1 MAWVPIVLIPKNETF
16 FGSTHCENFRASSP
30 SYLDRVDK
38 GLNCSFKN
46 ENNLKIIIKR
56 VSILE
61 EQSIE
66 LLIKVRM
73 VP

>member
-1 MAWVPIVLIPKNETF
+1 
-16 FGSTHCENFRASSP
+16 
-30 SYLDRVDK
+30 VDK

-46 ENNLKIIIKR
+46 ENNLKIITKR